1 MTELLKPQS
10 NYNSFYSEV
19 TITNGYKMRLIKY
32 SLNTLYQLVFV
43 VIINLFWNPCNN
55 TTTVF
60 PWIAR
65 AHPE

>member
-43 VIINLFWNPCNN
+43 VIINLF
-55 TTTVF
+55 
-60 PWIAR
+60 
-65 AHPE
+65 